1 MYKNNISA
9 WKSKHS
15 GDKKRRLCKG
25 KGVKKWKKPF
35 FEQKVHCMVSTEQR
49 SGAISAAAS
58 SKC

>member
-35 FEQKVHCMVSTEQR
+35 F
-49 SGAISAAAS
+49 
-58 SKC
+58 